1 MRHLSTA
8 LLISI
13 ALIST
18 PLSASDKAKEQ
29 RWADQIVDTLM
40 VGEALW
46 LEPGDEQV
54 LALVTEQTTEE
65 AKGGAIVV
73 HGIGAHPNWPEVI
86 HPLRSRLPDHGWTTL
101 SIQMPILENQ
111 ADARDYE
118 PLFEEVT
125 PRFNAAIDHLRE
137 RGIENIVIL
146 AHSMGAAM
154 STHYLASNPDHPIRA
169 FVGIGM
175 NQSDIDSM
183 DNATNLEKITIP
195 VLDLYGSQDLDG
207 VMASVKKRATGAA
220 RAGNDNYRQV
230 EIEGADHFFNGRADT
245 LVKRVYSWI
254 DRHAPGEEVAR

>member
-1 MRHLSTA
+1 MRHLSAA

-18 PLSASDKAKEQ
+18 PLWASDKAKEQ

-40 VGEALW
+40 IGEAHW
-46 LEPGDEQV
+46 LEPGDERV
-54 LALVTEQTTEE
+54 LALVTEHTTDK

-86 HPLRSRLPDHGWTTL
+86 HPLRSQLPDHGWMTL
-101 SIQMPILENQ
+101 SVQMPILENQ

-125 PRFNAAIDHLRE
+125 PRFEAAIDYLRQQ
-137 RGIENIVIL
+137 GIENIVIL

-175 NQSDIDSM
+175 NQSDIDIM
-183 DNATNLEKITIP
+183 DNASNLEQITIP
-195 VLDLYGSQDLDG
+195 VLDLYGSRDLDG

-220 RAGNDNYRQV
+220 RAGNDNYRQL
-230 EIEGADHFFNGRADT
+230 EIEGADHFFNGMADT

-254 DRHAPGEEVAR
+254 ERHAPGEEVTR

>member
-1 MRHLSTA
+1 MRHLPAA

-13 ALIST
+13 TLIST

-29 RWADQIVDTLM
+29 RWANQIVDMLM

-46 LEPGDEQV
+46 LESGDEQV
-54 LALVTEQTTEE
+54 LALVTEHTTEE

-118 PLFEEVT
+118 PLFEEVS
-125 PRFNAAIDHLRE
+125 PRFEAAIDHLQKQ
-137 RGIENIVIL
+137 GIDNIVIL

-154 STHYLASNPDHPIRA
+154 STHYLASNPAPPIRA

-175 NQSDIDSM
+175 NQSEIEIM

-254 DRHAPGEEVAR
+254 DRHAPGEEVPR

>member
-1 MRHLSTA
+1 MRGLCTT

-13 ALIST
+13 ALISS

-29 RWADQIVDTLM
+29 RWADQIVDSLM
-40 VGEALW
+40 VGEAIW
-46 LEPGDEQV
+46 LEPGDEPV
-54 LALVTEQTTEE
+54 LALATEHTTEK
-65 AKGGAIVV
+65 AKGAAIVV

-86 HPLRSRLPDHGWTTL
+86 HPLRSQLPDHGWMTL
-101 SIQMPILENQ
+101 SVQMPILENQ
-111 ADARDYE
+111 ADTRDYE

-125 PRFNAAIDHLRE
+125 PRFEAAIDYLRQQ
-137 RGIENIVIL
+137 GIENIVIL

-154 STHYLASNPDHPIRA
+154 STYYLASNPDHPIRG

-175 NQSDIDSM
+175 NQSDIDIM
-183 DNATNLEKITIP
+183 DNASNLEQITIP
-195 VLDLYGSQDLDG
+195 VLDLYGSRDLDG

-220 RAGNDNYRQV
+220 RAGNDNYRQL

-254 DRHAPGEEVAR
+254 ERHAPGEEVAR

>member
-1 MRHLSTA
+1 MRHLPAA

-13 ALIST
+13 TLIST

-29 RWADQIVDTLM
+29 RWANQIVDMLM

-46 LEPGDEQV
+46 LESGDEQV
-54 LALVTEQTTEE
+54 LALVTEHTTEE

-118 PLFEEVT
+118 PLFEEVS
-125 PRFNAAIDHLRE
+125 PRFEAAIDHLQKQ
-137 RGIENIVIL
+137 GIDNIVIL

-154 STHYLASNPDHPIRA
+154 STHYLASNPAPPIRA

-175 NQSDIDSM
+175 NQSEIEIM

-207 VMASVKKRATGAA
+207 VTASVKKRATGAA

-254 DRHAPGEEVAR
+254 DRHAPGEEVPR